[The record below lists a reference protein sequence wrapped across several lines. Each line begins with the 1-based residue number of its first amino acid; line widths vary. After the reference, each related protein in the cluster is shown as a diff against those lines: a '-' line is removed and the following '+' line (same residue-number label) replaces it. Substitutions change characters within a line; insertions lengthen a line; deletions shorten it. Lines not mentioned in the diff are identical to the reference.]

1 MPLGHPADRALGLQ
15 LPQPLQGKDE
25 VDIAQRVGPVVRLVR
40 DGQVAGLRA
49 AGDDAERGVARELE
63 RAVVSQVDP
72 GRGDQRDGR
81 LPERPLERAPGDR
94 VRGQAPQLRQGDGP
108 AQPVAEGLAAPRA
121 AHPAHNR
128 LHGRIDGSPVRP
140 RLVVHVALL

>member
-15 LPQPLQGKDE
+15 LPEPLQGKDE
-25 VDIAQRVGPVVRLVR
+25 VDIAQRVGPVVRPVR
-40 DGQVAGLRA
+40 DGQVAGLRG

-81 LPERPLERAPGDR
+81 LPERPLERAPGDG
-94 VRGQAPQLRQGDGP
+94 VRG
-108 AQPVAEGLAAPRA
+108 
-121 AHPAHNR
+121 
-128 LHGRIDGSPVRP
+128 
-140 RLVVHVALL
+140 